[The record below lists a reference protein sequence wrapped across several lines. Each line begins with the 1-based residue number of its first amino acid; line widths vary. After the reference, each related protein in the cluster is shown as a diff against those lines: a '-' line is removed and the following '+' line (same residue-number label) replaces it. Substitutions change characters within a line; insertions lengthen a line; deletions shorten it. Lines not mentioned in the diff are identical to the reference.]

1 MIRFYSLFISDDNL
15 LASPYSQKFN
25 FFHDVSLRRG
35 VEETVNFLLQTVLS
49 TEQEN
54 NLNVIFDP
62 LSLNILNVEVKSFK
76 KQTIVAISLIPNEVG
91 SVKIGIALPQSTSL
105 HEEKINNL
113 PSPLVS
119 MKYKT
124 IKQKSDASVRPVATT
139 AVY

>member
-25 FFHDVSLRRG
+25 FFHDVSLQRG
-35 VEETVNFLLQTVLS
+35 VEETVNFLLQTALS
-49 TEQEN
+49 PEQEN
-54 NLNVIFDP
+54 NLNIIFDP

-76 KQTIVAISLIPNEVG
+76 NQTIVAVSLIPNEIG
-91 SVKIGIALPQSTSL
+91 TAKIGIALPQSTSL

-119 MKYKT
+119 MPCKS
-124 IKQKSDASVRPVATT
+124 IEQKSDVTARPVAST